1 VSFTPEPAIT
11 PRPLR
16 DYTVGDVVAVRASR
30 GSLLYNGQLRV
41 RSITLS
47 IDDSGFEVAHRIE
60 CEAGGPGVTQQQ
72 MVNQTGAAVASSSVS
87 ISSVG
92 YSSGASLTSYDT
104 VSTSNGLTGS
114 FS

>member
-1 VSFTPEPAIT
+1 
-11 PRPLR
+11 
-16 DYTVGDVVAVRASR
+16 VRASR

-60 CEAGGPGVTQQQ
+60 CEAGGPGTTQQQ
-72 MVNQTGAAVASSSVS
+72 GVGGGSADTISV
-87 ISSVG
+87 
-92 YSSGASLTSYDT
+92 
-104 VSTSNGLTGS
+104 SNGLLGS